1 MTAHVKDAVAERG
14 GLSQVGKNE
23 TTFEELRK
31 SVTEIANEVS
41 KIAEKRGA
49 AVRDAA
55 QAGTSEVRRTIRRQP
70 VISMGVAAAVGAILA
85 ITLVPRWGGRAKTSR
100 WEAWAPNMPS
110 VTRAD
115 LYDMADNIQR
125 SVSRAAH
132 SVPVT
137 SSLERLVDAFSKIEA
152 KGTINDVVEK
162 AGSWFQKAKDSTKK
176 S

>member
-1 MTAHVKDAVAERG
+1 MTAQVKDALTDRG
-14 GLSQVGKNE
+14 DLSHVGKNE
-23 TTFEELRK
+23 TTLAELRK
-31 SVTEIANEVS
+31 SVIEIANEVS

-49 AVRDAA
+49 AVMDAA

-70 VISMGVAAAVGAILA
+70 VISMGVAAAAGAVLA
-85 ITLVPRWGGRAKTSR
+85 IALGPAVGPHTKASR
-100 WEAWAPNMPS
+100 WEAWTPH

-115 LYDMADNIQR
+115 LYDVADTIQR

-132 SVPVT
+132 SAPMA

-162 AGSWFQKAKDSTKK
+162 AGSWFQKAKASTK
-176 S
+176 SS